1 MRSATVRPVATARF
15 FSVGPLLGLTCR
27 ITAFARAGGV
37 RRPRAVVRAD
47 PMGLRYIAP
56 FVADD
61 GALAARPARPE
72 RQRRCA
78 CRPRELVIP
87 GNLSSQ
93 GTGHPRE
100 LVIPGNW
107 SSQGRF
113 FADVSEGGF
122 SARASRR
129 VMARVLLHFPRL
141 RAPAKDTRTGAART
155 TPSTEVDTSNG
166 GARNVREGNGLT
178 RFGTPQNSPR
188 SRKRVCTTGRPAAAG
203 PRPRVAPLPGPH
215 GRISRLI
222 SAKPVPAGK

>member
-78 CRPRELVIP
+78 CR
-87 GNLSSQ
+87 
-93 GTGHPRE
+93 PRE